1 MQQTGMILMEEI
13 TTNNVLAYF
22 KNISETLIESLGTKQ
37 FHKSSYTIPEGL
49 LNERCGELVK
59 T

>member
-1 MQQTGMILMEEI
+1 MEEI